1 MTTTRLAL
9 LAALFAGATR
19 APAQDTLR
27 LGALHASAMQHDPRG
42 RQVALLSAQSALRRQ
57 NLDAERKPQL
67 TVESQAQYQSEV
79 ARIPI
84 VLPGGQAVPVP
95 SRDTYDA
102 HLAAQQRV
110 YDPTLAPRRAAEDAR
125 LAELEARLRVSLV
138 GVRQQVNDLYFAAL
152 RAQAQVEEVTLTLR
166 DLEEQL
172 RVARARV
179 TQGAALPSDSLA
191 LLAELLRRGESRAEL
206 EASRRATF
214 EVMANLTGLSMDS
227 AATFA
232 TPDLAASVADARAH
246 PDDVRARAEYQQF
259 ARARESLARQEDA
272 RTAQDRPRVSAFGRL
287 GYGRPGLNALSNKFD
302 DYWLAGMQ
310 VQWTP
315 VSWGTSTRDREVLA
329 LQRESVL
336 ADERYFTE
344 TVHRGVSQDLAVIDR
359 LAATAASDD
368 AIVALRERIAAEM
381 RARYREGVVTSAEY
395 IDRETDVLSARVARS
410 LHRVELAQ
418 ARAHFLTTLGI
429 EVRQ

>member
-9 LAALFAGATR
+9 IAASFACATR
-19 APAQDTLR
+19 APAQDSLR
-27 LGALHASAMQHDPRG
+27 LGALHASAMQHDPRS
-42 RQVALLSAQSALRRQ
+42 RQLVLLSAQSALRRQ
-57 NLDAERKPQL
+57 NFDAEMKPQL
-67 TVESQAQYQSEV
+67 TVESQAQYQSDV

-84 VLPGGQAVPVP
+84 VLPGGQTVPVP
-95 SRDTYDA
+95 SKDTYDA

-125 LAELEARLRVSLV
+125 LAESEARLRVSLI

-152 RAQAQVEEVTLTLR
+152 RVQAQVEEVTLTLR

-206 EASRRATF
+206 EASRRATL

-227 AATFA
+227 AAMFA

-246 PDDVRARAEYQQF
+246 ADDVRARAEYQQF
-259 ARARESLARQEDA
+259 ARARESLARQEEA

-395 IDRETDVLSARVARS
+395 IDRDTDVLSARVARS

-429 EVRQ
+429 EVR